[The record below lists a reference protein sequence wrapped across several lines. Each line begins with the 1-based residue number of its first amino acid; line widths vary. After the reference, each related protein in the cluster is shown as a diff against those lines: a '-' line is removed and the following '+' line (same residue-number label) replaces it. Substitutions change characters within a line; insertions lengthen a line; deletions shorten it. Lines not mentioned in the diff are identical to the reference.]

1 MRCSVWQCVALCY
14 SVFQCVAV
22 CGSVLHCVTVCC
34 NALQCVAV
42 CCIALQ
48 CVTMSCSQYTHMY
61 THVCVT
67 RMYTHMCLT
76 RMYTLTIHP
85 YIFHIKLNVCTH
97 ARVYCL
103 QAYNLY
109 DTQCMHIACVI

>member
-1 MRCSVWQCVALCY
+1 
-14 SVFQCVAV
+14 
-22 CGSVLHCVTVCC
+22 
-34 NALQCVAV
+34 
-42 CCIALQ
+42 
-48 CVTMSCSQYTHMY
+48 MY

-67 RMYTHMCLT
+67 RMYTHVCVTRMYTRVCVTRMYTHMCMTRMYTHVCVT

-97 ARVYCL
+97 TRVYSL

-109 DTQCMHIACVI
+109 DTQCMHIACVIQHTYILNVT